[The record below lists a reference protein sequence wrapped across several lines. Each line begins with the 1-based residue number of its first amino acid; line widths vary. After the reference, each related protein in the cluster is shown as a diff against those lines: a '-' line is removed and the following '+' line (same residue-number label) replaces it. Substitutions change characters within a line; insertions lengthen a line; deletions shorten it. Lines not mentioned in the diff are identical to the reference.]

1 VRTGQCRH
9 RPLPDHV
16 AVIQR
21 LENALVKLVVLQP
34 WDRSLCRKMILI
46 FSCNLIF
53 LFVYHKV
60 TDALWTS
67 FLMALADHA
76 MVPMMVGIQDEMC
89 RTSSAMQS

>member
-1 VRTGQCRH
+1 M
-9 RPLPDHV
+9 
-16 AVIQR
+16 QR
-21 LENALVKLVVLQP
+21 LADALVKLVALQP
-34 WDRSLCRKMILI
+34 WDRSLCRKMILV

-76 MVPMMVGIQDEMC
+76 MGRMMVGIQDEMC
-89 RTSSAMQS
+89 RTSSAIQS